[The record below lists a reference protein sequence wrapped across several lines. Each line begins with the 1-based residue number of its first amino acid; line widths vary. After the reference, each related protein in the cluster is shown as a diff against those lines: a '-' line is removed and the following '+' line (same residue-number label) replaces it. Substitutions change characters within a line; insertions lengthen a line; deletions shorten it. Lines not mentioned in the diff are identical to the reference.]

1 MRKISIVLFILL
13 LAGLVL
19 SACGS
24 QPEPAPA
31 ETESET
37 QSTSTR
43 GLTASGLV
51 VPAQYASLSLPVGGL
66 AAEVLVSEGD
76 TVEAGQPLVRLRGSD
91 PENPDEELLS
101 RLAAAELELQSAQKA
116 LEDLDQAAGLARDEA
131 LRQAALAALQVRD
144 TQYALDNL
152 SVPANQEDLDPF
164 AAFDQMKVN
173 YDAAWDAYEPYKDDD
188 ESSEIREQR
197 QDDLEAAQSDLN
209 SALRRL
215 QLTIELQTAQ
225 SALEKARQDVA
236 IYQDGPDP
244 EDVSL
249 AQARITNAEAVLAA
263 AKAVV
268 EDLELT
274 APSAGTVTAVNI
286 KPGEFAAPGAPLV
299 QLADL
304 NGLQVEM
311 TDLDEQG
318 AAQLSVGDAVVVSF
332 DALPGVEVPG
342 TIAFIPPKAMVDGS
356 GDFKVIVSLDE
367 LPEGLRWGMTAFV
380 DFQP

>member
-13 LAGLVL
+13 LAGLLL
-19 SACGS
+19 SACSG
-24 QPEPAPA
+24 QQETAPV
-31 ETESET
+31 ETESGT
-37 QSTSTR
+37 HSTAAR
-43 GLTASGLV
+43 GVTASGSV
-51 VPAQYASLSLPVGGL
+51 VPAQYANLSLPVGGL

-76 TVEAGQPLVRLRGSD
+76 VVEAGQPLVRLRGSD
-91 PENPDEELLS
+91 PQNPDEELLA

-164 AAFDQMKVN
+164 EAFDQMKAN

-244 EDVSL
+244 KDIAL
-249 AQARITNAEAVLAA
+249 AQARLANAEAALTA

-268 EDLELT
+268 DDLELV
-274 APSAGTVTAVNI
+274 APSTGTVTAVNV
-286 KPGEFAAPGAPLV
+286 KPGEFAAPGAPLL

-304 NGLQVEM
+304 NALQVEM
-311 TDLDEQG
+311 VDLDEQG

-342 TIAFIPPKAMVDGS
+342 KIVFIPPKALADGS
-356 GDFKVIVSLDE
+356 GDFKVIVNLDE

>member
-1 MRKISIVLFILL
+1 MKKISLVLSFLL
-13 LAGLVL
+13 LAGLLL
-19 SACGS
+19 SACSS

-31 ETESET
+31 GTETET
-37 QSTSTR
+37 QSTSAR
-43 GLTASGLV
+43 GVSASGLV
-51 VPAQYASLSLPVGGL
+51 VPDQFASLSLPAGGL
-66 AAEVLVSEGD
+66 VAEVLVSEGD

-91 PENPDEELLS
+91 PENPDEELLA
-101 RLAAAELELQSAQKA
+101 RLAAAELELQSAQKS
-116 LEDLDQAAGLARDEA
+116 LGDLDRAASLARDEA
-131 LRQAALAALQVRD
+131 LRQAAQAALQVRD

-164 AAFDQMKVN
+164 EAFDQMKAN

-225 SALEKARQDVA
+225 SALEKARQDFA

-244 EDVSL
+244 KDIAL
-249 AQARITNAEAVLAA
+249 AQARLANAEAALSA

-268 EDLELT
+268 DDLELS
-274 APSAGTVTAVNI
+274 APAAGTVTSVNI

-318 AAQLSVGDAVVVSF
+318 AAQLSMGDAVVVSF

>member
-1 MRKISIVLFILL
+1 MKKISIVLFILL
-13 LAGLVL
+13 LSGLLL
-19 SACGS
+19 SACSS

-31 ETESET
+31 APESET

-43 GLTASGLV
+43 RVTASGLV
-51 VPAQYASLSLPVGGL
+51 VPEQFASLSLPAGGL
-66 AAEVLVSEGD
+66 VAEVLVSDGD

-91 PENPDEELLS
+91 PENPDEELLA

-116 LEDLDQAAGLARDEA
+116 LEDLDRAAGLARDEA

-152 SVPANQEDLDPF
+152 SVPANQKDLDPF
-164 AAFDQMKVN
+164 EAFDQMKAN

-188 ESSEIREQR
+188 KSSEIREKR
-197 QDDLEAAQSDLN
+197 QDDLESAQSDLN

-215 QLTIELQTAQ
+215 QLSIDLQTAQ
-225 SALEKARQDVA
+225 SALEKARQDIA
-236 IYQDGPDP
+236 IYQAGPDP
-244 EDVSL
+244 KDVAL
-249 AQARITNAEAVLAA
+249 AQARLTNAEATLAA
-263 AKAVV
+263 AQAVV
-268 EDLELT
+268 EDLELS
-274 APSAGTVTAVNI
+274 APSAGTVTAVNV

-304 NGLQVEM
+304 NSLQVEM

-332 DALPGVEVPG
+332 DALPGVEIPG
-342 TIAFIPPKAMVDGS
+342 KIAIIPLKAMENGS